1 MNEHDTAQQRYA
13 ESTDSTTETQPMA
26 PAERPAPAA
35 NDEPATVQQPA
46 VPTDSAA
53 ASAPYA
59 SSPTPPPPA
68 APPPGASSWPMGGY
82 GVPPLPPAHGGGV
95 PPLPPPPGGPQP
107 ADVPGQP
114 PVWAQPAPA
123 RSNRFGKVV
132 ATGAAALALAVGSGL
147 LGGYVATQQDDH
159 STVAASSNNGSSA
172 AAPVIDRS
180 SLASIAAAVSP
191 SVVSINTGSG
201 EGSGVILTADGY
213 ILTNNH
219 VVASA
224 QGDTMRVIF
233 SDGKTATARLVGT
246 DPKTDLGVI
255 KAEGVSGLKPGKFGD
270 SDSVQIGDTVLAV
283 GNPLGLQGS
292 VTAGIISAKDRTIQ
306 AGNQGSA
313 PQSNVSSL
321 SGMLQT
327 DAPINPGNSGGA
339 LVNTSA
345 QVIGIN
351 SAIATNGSDGN
362 IGVGFAIPSNKAKQ
376 VADALMK
383 GQKISH
389 PFLGVSVGNADN
401 GGATVA
407 RVQSGSPADKAGLQQ
422 GDVITKFGDKVINTS
437 DDLVS
442 AVQSGKVGDQV
453 TVTYTRNGDQKT
465 ATVTLGEAS

>member
-1 MNEHDTAQQRYA
+1 M
-13 ESTDSTTETQPMA
+13 
-26 PAERPAPAA
+26 
-35 NDEPATVQQPA
+35 
-46 VPTDSAA
+46 
-53 ASAPYA
+53 
-59 SSPTPPPPA
+59 
-68 APPPGASSWPMGGY
+68 GGGY
-82 GVPPLPPAHGGGV
+82 GVPPQPPTHGGGV

-107 ADVPGQP
+107 ADVPGQQP
-114 PVWAQPAPA
+114 PVWAQPAPP

-132 ATGAAALALAVGSGL
+132 ATGAAALVLATGSGL
-147 LGGYVATQQDDH
+147 LGGYVATQRDDH
-159 STVAASSNNGSSA
+159 TTVAASSSNNGGSSA
-172 AAPVIDRS
+172 GAPVVDRS

-201 EGSGVILTADGY
+201 EGSGVILTDDGY

-233 SDGKTATARLVGT
+233 SDGKTATAKLVGT

-255 KAEGVSGLKPGKFGD
+255 KAEGVSGLKPATFGD
-270 SDSVQIGDTVLAV
+270 SNSVQIGDTVLAV

-306 AGNQGSA
+306 TGSQGS
-313 PQSNVSSL
+313 PSQSNVSSL
-321 SGMLQT
+321 SGLLQT

-339 LVNTSA
+339 LVNTNA

-351 SAIATNGSDGN
+351 TAIATNGSDGN
-362 IGVGFAIPSNKAKQ
+362 IGVGFAIPSDKAKQ

-383 GQKISH
+383 GQKVSH
-389 PFLGVSVGNADN
+389 PFLGVSVADADN

-407 RVQSGSPADKAGLQQ
+407 RVESGSPADKAGLQQ
-422 GDVITKFGDKVINTS
+422 GDVITKFGDKVINSS

-453 TVTYTRNGDQKT
+453 TVTYTRSGDQKT